1 MLFTMKDL
9 LKPAY
14 DNNFAIGAFNIGSA
28 ELLRLVISVAEEEQ
42 SPVILAVHPDELDF
56 QGDDFIKYCRV
67 VAQNTHIPV
76 VIHLDH
82 GSSIKQIV
90 RAIKCGYTSVMID
103 GSHKSFEENI
113 KITKQVVDIASNVGV
128 SVEAELG
135 TIGAIEGNFESGS
148 VSEVIYTQPE
158 QAKTFIEETKIDS
171 LAIAIGTSHGIYPK
185 NFKPKLEIE
194 LLKRI
199 KENTSIPLVL
209 HGGSGTGD
217 DNLKKAV
224 QTGIQKVNL
233 CTDLSNAGL
242 ETLKG
247 YLQIDYDHM
256 KKDGS
261 LGEFGNK
268 TANMFD
274 LSNEMR
280 IGYKEALKHY
290 ITLFGSVNKA

>member
-1 MLFTMKDL
+1 MLFTMKNL

-56 QGDDFIKYCRV
+56 QGDDFINYCRV

-103 GSHKSFEENI
+103 GSHKNFEENI

-209 HGGSGTGD
+209 HGGSSNPD
-217 DNLKKAV
+217 EEIAESIKY
-224 QTGIQKVNL
+224 GISKINISSDVKLAYANSL
-233 CTDLSNAGL
+233 RD
-242 ETLKG
+242 
-247 YLQIDYDHM
+247 YL
-256 KKDGS
+256 
-261 LGEFGNK
+261 NK
-268 TANMFD
+268 
-274 LSNEMR
+274 
-280 IGYKEALKHY
+280 YKEVLEPMQMFAEPVLVAKEVVRHK
-290 ITLFGSVNKA
+290 IRLFKSNNKINLYY

>member
-199 KENTSIPLVL
+199 KENTNIPLVL
-209 HGGSGTGD
+209 HGGSSNPD
-217 DNLKKAV
+217 EEIAESIKY
-224 QTGIQKVNL
+224 GISKINISSDVKLAYANSL
-233 CTDLSNAGL
+233 RD
-242 ETLKG
+242 
-247 YLQIDYDHM
+247 YL
-256 KKDGS
+256 
-261 LGEFGNK
+261 NK
-268 TANMFD
+268 
-274 LSNEMR
+274 
-280 IGYKEALKHY
+280 YKEVLEPMQMFAEPVLVAKEVVRHK
-290 ITLFGSVNKA
+290 IRLFKSNNKINLYY